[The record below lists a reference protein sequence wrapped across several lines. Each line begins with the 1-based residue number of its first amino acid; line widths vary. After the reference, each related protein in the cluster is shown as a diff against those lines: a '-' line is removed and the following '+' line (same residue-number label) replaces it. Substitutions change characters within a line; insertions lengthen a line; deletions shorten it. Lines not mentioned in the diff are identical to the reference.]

1 MIFREAIYQ
10 TDSMASLFTRSK
22 CPRKCVVGGEENCE
36 RDDKYNATSADHKRC
51 TLEYY
56 RGRLASCIFTSTVP
70 ETPDRI
76 HTP

>member
-1 MIFREAIYQ
+1 MF
-10 TDSMASLFTRSK
+10 LFQSECPSFTTIQMNRSE

-36 RDDKYNATSADHKRC
+36 RDDKYNATSADHERC

-56 RGRLASCIFTSTVP
+56 QERLGSCIFTSTVP